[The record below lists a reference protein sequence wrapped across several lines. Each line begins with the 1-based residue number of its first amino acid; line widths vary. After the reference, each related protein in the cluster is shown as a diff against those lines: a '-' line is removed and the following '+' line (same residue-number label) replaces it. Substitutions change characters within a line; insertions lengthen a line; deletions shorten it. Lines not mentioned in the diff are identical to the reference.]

1 MSQTICRMYASHD
14 QALKAAHALET
25 HRFDR
30 FDAVRVIGRDDAHAS
45 VEALT
50 AAIMKGWVLKA
61 QAKVFAEGV
70 ARGGAL
76 VIVQAPFGSGV
87 SALEILQSFDPIDS
101 GVPDV
106 EDRAP
111 VWDEATPVSNVLGL
125 RVLLDDSAS
134 FARFWNV
141 PALSKKPVTW
151 STAMSIPEISRPSG
165 PFTGTFGMALLSNKA
180 TILSSMLGL
189 PLLSKRRAG

>member
-1 MSQTICRMYASHD
+1 MSQTICRLYASHD
-14 QALKAAHALET
+14 QALKAAHALENN
-25 HRFDR
+25 RFDR
-30 FDAVRVIGRDDAHAS
+30 FNAVHVIGRDDSHAS

-50 AAIMKGWVLKA
+50 AAIMKGWVLKSK
-61 QAKVFAEGV
+61 AKILAAGV

-87 SALEILQSFDPIDS
+87 SAIEILQGFDPIDS
-101 GVPDV
+101 GVPDHD
-106 EDRAP
+106 EP
-111 VWDEATPVSNVLGL
+111 PLTWDEATPVSNVLGM
-125 RVLLDDSAS
+125 RVLLDDSAT

-141 PALSKKPVTW
+141 PALSKKPTTW
-151 STAMSIPEISRPSG
+151 GTALNLPEISRSSG

-189 PLLSKRRAG
+189 PLLSKRRA